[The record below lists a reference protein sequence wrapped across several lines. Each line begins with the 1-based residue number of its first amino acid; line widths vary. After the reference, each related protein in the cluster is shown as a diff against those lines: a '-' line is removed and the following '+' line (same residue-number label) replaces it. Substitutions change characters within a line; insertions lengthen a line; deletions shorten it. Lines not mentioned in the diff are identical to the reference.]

1 MEWLIA
7 LAFKSVGALL
17 FFGTAYFLAR
27 GLARVIPNG
36 IIKTILYDRS
46 IQKKH
51 PWKFAFLG
59 MFTIWGT
66 IGLIALIVKY

>member
-17 FFGTAYFLAR
+17 FFGTSYFLAL
-27 GLARVIPNG
+27 GLSRMIPDG
-36 IIKTILYDRS
+36 AVKTLLYDRS

-51 PWKFAFLG
+51 PWKFAFLA
-59 MFTIWGT
+59 MFSVWGT
-66 IGLIALIVKY
+66 VGLIALLAHY

>member
-1 MEWLIA
+1 MEWVIA
-7 LAFKSVGALL
+7 LALKSVGALL
-17 FFGTAYFLAR
+17 FFGTAYFLAL
-27 GLARVIPNG
+27 GLSRLIPDG
-36 IIKTILYDRS
+36 SVKSLLYDRS

-51 PWKFAFLG
+51 PWKFALLG